1 MENYKGNII
10 INKKKNHQIFE
21 KENFLIEKTREV
33 ISALFSNLS
42 SDQEMGVFSQID
54 LALPDLPEFYE
65 DVNDLEAEGLEERG
79 LKEPNN
85 EKELKKEESDNINKE
100 NQINVEEHKKENDLV
115 LEKEKQLKTI

>member
-21 KENFLIEKTREV
+21 KENFLIEKTR
-33 ISALFSNLS
+33 
-42 SDQEMGVFSQID
+42 
-54 LALPDLPEFYE
+54 
-65 DVNDLEAEGLEERG
+65 EERG